1 MEWLP
6 EVEFQYNDKRH
17 IVTEYTPFKLNFGR
31 YLMKRN
37 LTINMELSKLNDFLK
52 GLQKSQEKTK
62 ILMDIA
68 KEAIKRQFN
77 KKRINPQEL
86 KCQDCKQWTL
96 IIFIFIYSIFRTQG

>member
-52 GLQKSQEKTK
+52 GLQKS
-62 ILMDIA
+62 
-68 KEAIKRQFN
+68 
-77 KKRINPQEL
+77 
-86 KCQDCKQWTL
+86 
-96 IIFIFIYSIFRTQG
+96 